1 MEGINQLVKFAG
13 VSKWPLA
20 VAGAFVMVLMLGF
33 YVSVDGAERSGSERK
48 YSGSAL
54 EENQA
59 LVESRLSKIDELVA
73 SAGEQAEEAEE
84 TPRVQPAD
92 SGLSE
97 AESYE
102 AYLKL
107 VNEDRVPL
115 RDAPAEEEAEP
126 EPAAEEVQPARP
138 AARSAAAGMSRE
150 EFDKILGAP
159 TRVSLGGQQ
168 SAAATAAAA
177 GRHASERH
185 GAGREGSSAAGG
197 HSGGH
202 GSFLPVSASSREA
215 GSHGGYQNLSE
226 YSVLKN
232 DDFELKNRAVAL
244 KNPYCVRQGSVIP
257 AVLLSGINSELPG
270 MISAQV
276 TRDVLD
282 SPTGTHVL
290 IPSGTRIVGQYGS
303 NAKYGQERLFL
314 AFNRLI
320 FPNGASL
327 NLGAMPGQSSDGYS
341 GFDADVDNHFWKLI
355 SGAVLLAAV
364 STAVSVS
371 DSPTYDSDGRITV
384 RSAASE
390 ALSNN
395 LGSVLSKMIERNLN
409 LAPTLSVEP
418 GYVFSI
424 AVSKDIYFDAPYES

>member
-1 MEGINQLVKFAG
+1 MEGINQLVKFG
-13 VSKWPLA
+13 GLSKWPLA
-20 VAGAFVMVLMLGF
+20 VSAAFVLVLLAGF
-33 YVSVDGAERSGSERK
+33 YISVDVSEQRPRENRS

-54 EENQA
+54 EENLA
-59 LVESRLSKIDELVA
+59 LVESRLDKIDEIAAAALA
-73 SAGEQAEEAEE
+73 EEESEEAEE
-84 TPRVQPAD
+84 EALPAPAA

-97 AESYE
+97 VENYE

-107 VNEDRVPL
+107 TSKDRVPL
-115 RDAPAEEEAEP
+115 HEEPPEEP
-126 EPAAEEVQPARP
+126 EREEVFEQVPVESAPR
-138 AARSAAAGMSRE
+138 AATKNTSFGMSRE
-150 EFDKILGAP
+150 AFDKILGAP
-159 TRVSLGGQQ
+159 TRVNLDGGQN
-168 SAAATAAAA
+168 SF
-177 GRHASERH
+177 
-185 GAGREGSSAAGG
+185 AAGG
-197 HSGGH
+197 QKSAPRDSGSRGGKGHSGEH
-202 GSFLPVSASSREA
+202 GSSILPLSASSRESD
-215 GSHGGYQNLSE
+215 SHGSYQNLAE

-232 DDFELKNRAVAL
+232 DEFELKNRVAAL

-276 TRDVLD
+276 TCNVLD
-282 SPTGTHVL
+282 SPTGNHVL

-320 FPNGASL
+320 FPNGDSL

-341 GFDADVDNHFWKLI
+341 GFDADVDNHFFKLL
-355 SGAVLLAAV
+355 SGAFLLAAV

-390 ALSNN
+390 ALSSN

-418 GYVFSI
+418 GYVFTI
-424 AVSKDIYFDAPYES
+424 AVSKDIYFDAPYAG